1 MDAST
6 LALVWDPCFLPSRIP
21 RVHVE
26 RLMLSTELKGL
37 GKLLSFGVAGRKFG
51 EGKLAMGLS
60 PWAHGFLCM
69 R

>member
-1 MDAST
+1 
-6 LALVWDPCFLPSRIP
+6 
-21 RVHVE
+21 
-26 RLMLSTELKGL
+26 MLSTELKGL